1 MTKKR
6 VLGISILFLVLI
18 LFISAQ
24 TVDNPTVFRSFF
36 FNDEI
41 TLFFPGVT
49 ENKPIN
55 FTKAEVL
62 LDQTGLENISFSSLG
77 ENTYPINILFL
88 VDISKTVYKSDR
100 ELPAEIINQ
109 FLNDPILNNRSLFGI
124 MVFDDSDNVILYP
137 TNNRSD
143 GMAAA
148 NSLSFESANSNFSL
162 AILNALYF
170 IDKNPTGF
178 AEKNQIILITDGSG
192 YNDERISEKEIA
204 EKLHSSGISLSVLV
218 TRNTNS
224 GSYDPYDFNRLE
236 RLASG
241 SGGIAVKTEKKS
253 SALEYEKMLMDPILR
268 TYTITGRIPSAFI
281 PVYNDSVL
289 VSLSLFNEDQK
300 IAEVKKTIR
309 PPSSFFPNF
318 ILAKTQSRAAASS
331 TLVPMDSINSN
342 LSSNGSNST
351 YQPVPGTAGNTSASL
366 VPMVT
371 SMPTGSA
378 QQSSSIIYSPSLT
391 TNTIPTWQSLSIEQI
406 TGLSTLTP
414 TYPIEP
420 AATITSTLPSPTV
433 RFTKTPVPT
442 HTASRSPTVYLTSTG
457 KAEIPAAT
465 KPAKPAAQIT
475 SSKIPST
482 PTSESIPTVTQK
494 VRETSGS
501 SECFGSACQKT
512 PPVSSGSE
520 SKNVIVDLPKLINEL
535 NLSPFHLILIITVLF
550 VIIIILI
557 ILLVIRKKNNDPS
570 GKARPLIIPKE
581 NQSSDDPLNLNKSE
595 RRR

>member
-268 TYTITGRIPSAFI
+268 TYTITGRIPS
-281 PVYNDSVL
+281 
-289 VSLSLFNEDQK
+289 
-300 IAEVKKTIR
+300 
-309 PPSSFFPNF
+309 
-318 ILAKTQSRAAASS
+318 
-331 TLVPMDSINSN
+331 
-342 LSSNGSNST
+342 
-351 YQPVPGTAGNTSASL
+351 
-366 VPMVT
+366 
-371 SMPTGSA
+371 
-378 QQSSSIIYSPSLT
+378 
-391 TNTIPTWQSLSIEQI
+391 
-406 TGLSTLTP
+406 
-414 TYPIEP
+414 
-420 AATITSTLPSPTV
+420 
-433 RFTKTPVPT
+433 
-442 HTASRSPTVYLTSTG
+442 
-457 KAEIPAAT
+457 
-465 KPAKPAAQIT
+465 
-475 SSKIPST
+475 
-482 PTSESIPTVTQK
+482 
-494 VRETSGS
+494 
-501 SECFGSACQKT
+501 
-512 PPVSSGSE
+512 
-520 SKNVIVDLPKLINEL
+520 
-535 NLSPFHLILIITVLF
+535 
-550 VIIIILI
+550 
-557 ILLVIRKKNNDPS
+557 
-570 GKARPLIIPKE
+570 
-581 NQSSDDPLNLNKSE
+581 
-595 RRR
+595 